1 MSAAQSQQHQ
11 HQPILRIR
19 ASDIVR
25 VHTILGLLAF
35 GSAFVLGCLFH
46 YKKIVKNGIAGYP
59 QEWFPSVSA
68 TIGDWYPERGVF
80 QILIA
85 LNSGPRFALGT
96 FQYLVQRKRS
106 SLALVV
112 FITGIIRTLSCG
124 GWVYITST
132 DDHDVHD
139 VLMITYI
146 LCNIPWMVGGIACTP
161 KERVRQ
167 RRRRFF
173 GSIVPMIYFFIQ
185 HKVHRIPGAY
195 THYSFFEWGL
205 IITDILYDSVTELTF
220 AEANLEITIGAS
232 SHMDLHTADQPSIEH
247 KLQSSN
253 AIENSSSTELKSL
266 VNNDN
271 KKSSTEDPP
280 LPAQNTLS
288 RISLFFSALRSHKDM
303 LSFVVDLYLAFIFW
317 TIFTSLI
324 LTLFYF
330 SVWEL
335 GIAGAEATL
344 LSILSPAMLGIKPF
358 RTWAST
364 KSGRVSIH
372 ALSLAGLVAYRFP
385 SPALRLLFVTFATFI
400 VCIGAAVDWSNRLS
414 VTYNSILLG
423 LGLILSSLSKH
434 ANHSNNPLWPM
445 VDERNGGYNKTG
457 IFLAALAILHLALRD
472 DSSQTQTDTNA
483 EQKQDV
489 DRETRLRASTKSWF
503 PGSLALGS
511 LIFSLHCFLTD
522 PSTLIAWSWTG
533 YPIKGPLPH
542 LHGTLTHIAQSVGL
556 LLVLLEPSAN
566 RVLTSPLWFFCGTIS
581 AYVLY
586 NYKDWFGYYGGLGFA
601 VFLMSIIPQTLQKA
615 ASSPFIGR
623 TYFTAFL
630 VTVLLYLANVWTV
643 AYAFVP
649 AGHLLRERTDLVLMA
664 QIILLAPAFDWQGSK
679 YNRTSL
685 SKIPPRLGQYSF
697 TALSLMAVVSGLVT
711 MYRTPTSAPQPYRP
725 GPRIVRAGIWTVH
738 FGMDNQGRDSQRAM
752 RDLIRD
758 LELDVVGLLETDL
771 HRTVYGNRDLTRVM
785 AEEIGFY
792 VDLGPGP
799 NQHTWG
805 AVLLS
810 KFPIINSTHHLLPS
824 PNGELA
830 PAISAFLNMYGT
842 EVLVVVSHNGQE
854 EDPLDREL
862 QSTEL
867 ARIMNSTYPAPAI
880 FLGYVVTKPHASRP
894 APYRILVEDGRMHD
908 IDSDDLDRWCEYIL
922 YRGLYRTSYLRM
934 SRGKVTDTELQAG
947 QFVVPRF
954 GHTVVDDSEAG
965 RYLRIH
971 KETLDA
977 PHWFPMEYYGDR
989 RSGGKNGHYYHVFG
1003 TPLYYNLPEGALL

>member
-1 MSAAQSQQHQ
+1 M
-11 HQPILRIR
+11 P
-19 ASDIVR
+19 
-25 VHTILGLLAF
+25 
-35 GSAFVLGCLFH
+35 
-46 YKKIVKNGIAGYP
+46 
-59 QEWFPSVSA
+59 
-68 TIGDWYPERGVF
+68 
-80 QILIA
+80 
-85 LNSGPRFALGT
+85 GPRFALGT
-96 FQYLVQRKRS
+96 LQYLVQRTRS

-132 DDHDVHD
+132 DHHDVHD

-161 KERVRQ
+161 KECARQ
-167 RRRRFF
+167 RRRRITLASIFF

-185 HKVHRIPGAY
+185 HKVHRIAGAY

-232 SHMDLHTADQPSIEH
+232 SHMDLHTADQPNIEH
-247 KLQSSN
+247 KLQSSK
-253 AIENSSSTELKSL
+253 AVENSSSTELKSL
-266 VNNDN
+266 VNDDN
-271 KKSSTEDPP
+271 KKSNTEDSPP
-280 LPAQNTLS
+280 PAQNILS
-288 RISLFFSALRSHKDM
+288 RISLFFSALRSHRGV

-324 LTLFYF
+324 LMLFYF

-335 GIAGAEATL
+335 GIAGAEASL
-344 LSILSPAMLGIKPF
+344 LSILSPAMLGIKSF

-364 KSGRVSIH
+364 KFGRVSIH
-372 ALSLAGLVAYRFP
+372 ALSLAGLVAYKYP
-385 SPALRLLFVTFATFI
+385 SPALRLLFVTFAAYI
-400 VCIGAAVDWSNRLS
+400 VCIGAVVDWSNQSLA
-414 VTYNSILLG
+414 TYNSILLG

-472 DSSQTQTDTNA
+472 DPRQTQADTDA
-483 EQKQDV
+483 EEKQDA
-489 DRETRLRASTKSWF
+489 DRETPLRASTKSWF

-586 NYKDWFGYYGGLGFA
+586 SYKDWFGYYGGLGFA

-623 TYFTAFL
+623 TYFTAFF

-649 AGHLLRERTDLVLMA
+649 AGHLLRERTDFVLMA
-664 QIILLAPAFDWQGSK
+664 QIVLLAPAFDWQGSK

-697 TALSLMAVVSGLVT
+697 TALSLMAVASGLVT

-785 AEEIGFY
+785 AEEIGR
-792 VDLGPGP
+792 
-799 NQHTWG
+799 
-805 AVLLS
+805 S
-810 KFPIINSTHHLLPS
+810 
-824 PNGELA
+824 
-830 PAISAFLNMYGT
+830 
-842 EVLVVVSHNGQE
+842 E

-954 GHTVVDDSEAG
+954 GHTVVDDSEAA
-965 RYLRIH
+965 RYLRVH
-971 KETLDA
+971 KETLDT

-1003 TPLYYNLPEGALL
+1003 TPLYYNLPEDALL